1 MTRILVVDEVGL
13 AQAVD
18 DAAAL
23 LRAGALVAFPT
34 ESFYGLGAVALEV
47 AAVARVFR
55 VKGRPESKPVLV
67 LVDSVAMAET
77 LAAELSDRARE
88 LMARYWPG
96 ALTLVLKAASHV
108 PTTLTAG
115 SGTIGLRMPA
125 HPVALA
131 LVRATGLPVTAPS
144 ANPSGAP
151 PPTTAEGVRRYFE
164 GEVDMILDGGATAG
178 GTGST
183 VADCTAWPPRVL
195 RAGPVALR

>member
-1 MTRILVVDEVGL
+1 MTRILVVDEAGL
-13 AQAVD
+13 VQAVD

-55 VKGRPESKPVLV
+55 VKGRPEGKPILV
-67 LVDSVAMAET
+67 LVESVAMAES

-88 LMARYWPG
+88 LMARHWPG

-108 PTTLTAG
+108 PAALTGG

-151 PPTTAEGVRRYFE
+151 PPTTAEAVRRYFE

-195 RAGPVALR
+195 RAGPVAL